1 MVPYGNSMI
10 TKIDQIF
17 CNFPKNTF
25 MIDFKEDFRS
35 LLKNGKLI
43 HKNRFYKGTKEFR
56 RMTSIVNDR
65 NGQNR
70 FRPKPKFRSTL
81 PKFRPKFRPKL
92 APNFSP
98 ILAKNCHQKLLLSKI
113 QMTSYIFWSMKLIHV
128 YLIYHC
134 FITKMNQKL
143 YWNFK
148 IGKLWRKLPNRVI

>member
-1 MVPYGNSMI
+1 MSINNWNTYIPSKYSVPKGHLCEEI
-10 TKIDQIF
+10 LEFIF
-17 CNFPKNTF
+17 CSDLSNFTWF
-25 MIDFKEDFRS
+25 VSWYVFCQW
-35 LLKNGKLI
+35 LI
-43 HKNRFYKGTKEFR
+43 EY
-56 RMTSIVNDR
+56 TSIVNDR
-65 NGQNR
+65 NGKNQ

-81 PKFRPKFRPKL
+81 PKIRPKFRPKL

-98 ILAKNCHQKLLLSKI
+98 ILAKNCHQKLLLRKI

-134 FITKMNQKL
+134 FITKMNQNL